1 MGKPVY
7 AVVDSCD
14 SLERH
19 VTLNLWHMFQFA
31 ELIEVV
37 RQRSDTKFIDLLN
50 KIRVGNVDEDV
61 QKQIRKRFLEEFDI
75 NYPENSLYMLAENCP
90 TVKQNRKFLDK

>member
-7 AVVDSCD
+7 ATVDSCD

-19 VTLNLWHMFQFA
+19 VMLNLWHMFQFT
-31 ELIEVV
+31 ELTEVV

-61 QKQIRKRFLEEFDI
+61 QKQIRERFLEEFDI
-75 NYPENSLYMLAENCP
+75 SYPENSLYMLAKNCP
-90 TVKQNRKFLDK
+90 TVKQNCKLLDK